1 MRFSNIIFLILVSRL
16 VYEIFKK
23 KFLKDNNFEISGVT
37 SKGDNYSARKL
48 KYFFPI
54 KRSVRFSNIIFLIL
68 VSCFV
73 YEIFKKKTVIGNN
86 FKIGGVTFKG
96 DIYSAQ
102 NKKYIFRIKLT
113 VCFSKI

>member
-1 MRFSNIIFLILVSRL
+1 MKYSRKKD
-16 VYEIFKK
+16 FKENS
-23 KFLKDNNFEISGVT
+23 FQISGVT
-37 SKGDNYSARKL
+37 FKGDNYLARKL

-54 KRSVRFSNIIFLIL
+54 KRSVRFSKIKFLIL